1 MTMFR
6 AGRNTLSA
14 KSTFCRIEENF
25 FPERLGFRIMTPQA
39 MQRTSFHKYDRS
51 DSRSIVNCKFFNI
64 ENKCFC
70 IAHTIPHVFLYLFIS
85 DFHSCDH
92 IILKSFRRGS
102 IMFAEKPENHTRR
115 SSARF
120 QRDIILYFCE
130 IRENFSAA
138 DFLHQLAI
146 LSFIKCCPFTFS
158 LMISVFPS
166 NIYCKRVF
174 WNIKKNFFHIIF
186 RYFLIRFSA
195 VCGGTSCMIPEK
207 SSIYF
212 KRMSLF
218 TGKTFFRQISV

>member
-85 DFHSCDH
+85 DLPFMRSHYSEEFPQRIDH
-92 IILKSFRRGS
+92 VCGKTGKPYPKKLCRIPAGS
-102 IMFAEKPENHTRR
+102 
-115 SSARF
+115 
-120 QRDIILYFCE
+120 IILYFCE

-158 LMISVFPS
+158 LMISVFPI
-166 NIYCKRVF
+166 IYTVKEF
-174 WNIKKNFFHIIF
+174 FGISKKNNSIS
-186 RYFLIRFSA
+186 FST
-195 VCGGTSCMIPEK
+195 VIP
-207 SSIYF
+207 
-212 KRMSLF
+212 
-218 TGKTFFRQISV
+218 